1 MSISYQAKSA
11 AVLGKQ
17 LSVQE
22 VVVTCD
28 ATTAT
33 SDAPSIVSIAN
44 ATIADTVITLD
55 IGEPVEKCLSVQ
67 VLVRSTGAI
76 VPLEGAPSLA
86 VANKISVQI
95 NGTGQTDLCVIAKY
109 KVAE

>member
-28 ATTAT
+28 AVAAT

-44 ATIADTVITLD
+44 GTIADTVITLD

-67 VLVRSTGAI
+67 VLVRSTGAT
-76 VPLEGAPSLA
+76 VALEGAPSLA

>member
-28 ATTAT
+28 AVTAK
-33 SDAPSIVSIAN
+33 SDAPSIVSIDN
-44 ATIADTVITLD
+44 TTIADTVITLD
-55 IGEPVEKCLSVQ
+55 IGEPVEECLSVQ

-76 VPLEGAPSLA
+76 VALEGAPSLA
-86 VANKISVQI
+86 VANKISVQV
-95 NGTGQTDLCVIAKY
+95 NGTGQTALCVIAKY
-109 KVAE
+109 KVKE